1 MEARRFPGEKGG
13 RDQVVLLV
21 FNSPVF
27 RPVPGLHIRLIVMT
41 SPLQGGESSYKRRIE
56 SDSEEEYDSELDDF
70 IDDSGDKMDIGKE
83 IRSIFG

>member
-1 MEARRFPGEKGG
+1 MTPPLF
-13 RDQVVLLV
+13 
-21 FNSPVF
+21 
-27 RPVPGLHIRLIVMT
+27 LIVMT
-41 SPLQGGESSYKRRIE
+41 SAPQRGESSYKRRIE

>member
-1 MEARRFPGEKGG
+1 
-13 RDQVVLLV
+13 
-21 FNSPVF
+21 
-27 RPVPGLHIRLIVMT
+27 MT